1 MILFE
6 RDSWQEIFETM
17 RKNKLRTFLTAFS
30 VAWGIFILV
39 ILSGAGNGL
48 KNGAQSQFGAD
59 AVNSIWIDGGITSMA
74 WKGLKPNREIQLTN
88 EDYRMVRSSF
98 DEIDNASAVF
108 KGWGS
113 KPLSYKKEH
122 AGFLV
127 RPVMPDHMNLEKLKL
142 IKGRFINATDIRT
155 YAKVCCIG
163 KPVYEALFKKDEEP
177 LGKHID
183 VENAKYMVVGV
194 FDDKG
199 NNDNNRIYVPLYTA
213 QRAWNGKNFV
223 NVMWVS
229 TGNTPLKRTEEMTAK
244 IREMLARKHNFDPK
258 DLNAVGV
265 YNGNAEYA
273 KVMGMLD
280 GIKIF
285 VSIIGIFTLFAGIV
299 GVSNIMMIIVKER
312 TREIGIRK
320 ALGATPASI
329 VGQIMMESIFI
340 TGVAGYTGLVL
351 GVAIIEG
358 IKMIGIDSDF
368 FKNPDVD
375 FKMAIFSVILLVIAG
390 AIAGLIPSLRASRIE
405 PVVALRDN

>member
-6 RDSWQEIFETM
+6 KDSWQEIFETI

-59 AVNSIWIDGGITSMA
+59 AVNSIWIDGGITSLA
-74 WKGLKPNREIQLTN
+74 WKGLKPNRQIQLTT
-88 EDYRMVRSSF
+88 EDYKLVRASF
-98 DEIDNASAVF
+98 DEIDNATAVYN
-108 KGWGS
+108 GWGS

-122 AGFLV
+122 AGFTV
-127 RPVMPDHMNLEKLKL
+127 RPVMPDHRNLEKAKL
-142 IKGRFINATDIRT
+142 VKGRFINETDVKT
-155 YAKVCCIG
+155 YAKVCAIG
-163 KPVYEALFKKDEEP
+163 KPVEEALFKHGEDA

-183 VENAKYMVVGV
+183 VENTKYMVVGV

-199 NNDNNRIYVPLYTA
+199 NNDNNRIYIPLSTA
-213 QRAWNGKNFV
+213 QRAWNGKNFI
-223 NVMWVS
+223 NLMWVS
-229 TGNTPLKRTEEMTAK
+229 TGVTPLKRTEEMTAQ
-244 IREMLARKHNFDPK
+244 IRQMLARRHNFDPN
-258 DLNAVGV
+258 DMNALGV

-273 KVMGMLD
+273 KIMGMLD

-320 ALGATPASI
+320 ALGATPGSI
-329 VGQIMMESIFI
+329 VGQIMLESIFI

-351 GVAIIEG
+351 GVGVIEAI
-358 IKMIGIDSDF
+358 KSVGIDSDF

-375 FKMAIFSVILLVIAG
+375 FQMATFSVILLVISG
-390 AIAGLIPSLRASRIE
+390 AFAGLIPSLRASRIE
-405 PVVALRDN
+405 PVVALRED